1 MWAIQ
6 RSKNAWSWVGPSRSH
21 LLQPIRVVAGGEPAC
36 QLAEPDAALAGLLLG
51 HSWPLTH
58 TLAGQGK

>member
-1 MWAIQ
+1 
-6 RSKNAWSWVGPSRSH
+6 VGHPAVEERLELGGAEPVAH